1 MKIFVLAS
9 LLFVSSI
16 TSATGTPAEVLRIDF
31 SGQILSNFCNLA
43 DPDPVMVSSGIL
55 TVVVRADFGGDVN
68 GVHIVNKAVG
78 SFRGIGLASGDEY
91 LVNVAAASNFF
102 PMLSISNTTNGATA
116 VNFVAHVEIINLS
129 NPGSGIS
136 QLQIIIVF
144 VRDGTGSGE
153 NKVLEVSMNCVGN

>member
-1 MKIFVLAS
+1 MKILVLAS

-16 TSATGTPAEVLRIDF
+16 TSAAGTPAQVLRIDF
-31 SGQILSNFCNLA
+31 TGAMLTNFCDLV
-43 DPDPVMVSSGIL
+43 DPVIVSSGIL
-55 TVVVRADFGGDVN
+55 TVVVRADFGDVN

-91 LVNVAAASNFF
+91 LANVTAPSNFF

-144 VRDGTGSGE
+144 VRDGTGFGE
-153 NKVLEVSMNCVGN
+153 NKVTEVSMNCVGN